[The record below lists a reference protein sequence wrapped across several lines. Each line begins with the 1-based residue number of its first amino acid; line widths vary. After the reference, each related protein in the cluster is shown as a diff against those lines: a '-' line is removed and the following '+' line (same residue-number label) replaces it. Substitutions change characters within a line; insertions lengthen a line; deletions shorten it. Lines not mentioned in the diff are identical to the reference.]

1 MGMSSSYN
9 FRNPVR
15 HVIDIDHLEYPQDIT
30 TFEPIS
36 ELC

>member
-15 HVIDIDHLEYPQDIT
+15 HFIDIDHLEYPHPT
-30 TFEPIS
+30 RGSGTVNKV
-36 ELC
+36 